1 MAKCLLKKWKRTNFH
16 FNTLNFL
23 GRNQK
28 KHPVSDTLTDI
39 YRATLHNQVFLQ
51 FTLVL
56 IQFPFSSLMLFRW
69 MSGQQVP
76 TEKLK
81 SWFIRF
87 HRIMKSL
94 REEISDCEILLNF
107 LLLDYFLQF
116 LTQLFHLT
124 APGDLK
130 RSKIIRKLQ
139 DFWEKHAG
147 HEDFLWLWSR

>member
-1 MAKCLLKKWKRTNFH
+1 
-16 FNTLNFL
+16 
-23 GRNQK
+23 
-28 KHPVSDTLTDI
+28 
-39 YRATLHNQVFLQ
+39 
-51 FTLVL
+51 
-56 IQFPFSSLMLFRW
+56 
-69 MSGQQVP
+69 MSGQKVS

-139 DFWEKHAG
+139 DFWEKTLRFPVAMVPIEIQYWKFQNFESNWNPNVETHCTSDR
-147 HEDFLWLWSR
+147 EDYLANFKVLKDILKLSMERLAKIIERLSAQSCM